1 LATRRPRHNC
11 FKVDETSTT
20 RGVDK
25 VGSLITRGVLFD
37 VTALKGMDMLPDTYE
52 ITVQD
57 LQQALHRWNLT
68 LQPGDAVIINPGRGK
83 LWVKDNARA
92 ANWPV
97 EVEANPDPQ
106 VSLPVHQ
113 ILVVLNGITSPR
125 T

>member
-1 LATRRPRHNC
+1 LATRRHRHNC

-57 LQQALHRWNLT
+57 LQQALHR
-68 LQPGDAVIINPGRGK
+68 
-83 LWVKDNARA
+83 
-92 ANWPV
+92 
-97 EVEANPDPQ
+97 
-106 VSLPVHQ
+106 
-113 ILVVLNGITSPR
+113 
-125 T
+125 